1 MRVTDPGKHAGKRR
15 APAPAP
21 SWTARDL
28 VPLAAGI
35 TAAVVAWGYL
45 VYVAIDFGTAARG
58 GEHGA
63 WWLLALATVG
73 AMACLFVGLVL
84 VARLVRKVAGAPQG
98 AADPAPVIRVDPALP
113 TPERRPGGARKA
125 QRRR

>member
-1 MRVTDPGKHAGKRR
+1 MQVTDPGKHAGKRR

-21 SWTARDL
+21 SWTAKDL
-28 VPLAAGI
+28 IPLAAGI

-84 VARLVRKVAGAPQG
+84 VARLVRKVSTGPSV
-98 AADPAPVIRVDPALP
+98 DPTPVIHVDPALP

-125 QRRR
+125 QRKR